1 MKVIQLFTPIK
12 CQIESTIIFIIF
24 GDFLMFDQIFHLSQ
38 VKRCVIISNEHG
50 VYELPYKLQND
61 SRLGS

>member
-1 MKVIQLFTPIK
+1 
-12 CQIESTIIFIIF
+12 
-24 GDFLMFDQIFHLSQ
+24 MFDQIFHLSQ